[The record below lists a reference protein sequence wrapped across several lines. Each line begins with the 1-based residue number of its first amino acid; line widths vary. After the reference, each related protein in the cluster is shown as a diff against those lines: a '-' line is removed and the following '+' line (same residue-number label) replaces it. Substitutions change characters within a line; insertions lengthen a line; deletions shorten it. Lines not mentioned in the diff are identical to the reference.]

1 MVQKRLV
8 KFSYYNSK
16 LPATILKITL
26 NIKGNSTIKITSNVI
41 KTEKEKRIFLFSE
54 YLVF

>member
-8 KFSYYNSK
+8 KFSYYNAK
-16 LPATILKITL
+16 LPVPILKITL

-41 KTEKEKRIFLFSE
+41 KTEKEKWIFLFSG